1 MAVVNRDE
9 PKVVFEKNDM
19 IDVSP
24 NPVPIFNGNQIIGV
38 SRVGDIQAGAP
49 QLDSITKTLQSPNFK
64 QGTTGWRLNSNG
76 ILEANG
82 AIIT

>member
-1 MAVVNRDE
+1 MAVVNNE
-9 PKVVFEKNDM
+9 PKVVFEKSDM

-24 NPVPIFNGNQIIGV
+24 NPVPILNGNQIIGV
-38 SRVGDIQAGAP
+38 ARIGDIQAGAP
-49 QLDSITKTLQSPNFK
+49 QLDSITKAFQSPNFK
-64 QGTTGWRLNSNG
+64 SGTTGWRLNSNG